1 MRNALIVVAL
11 ALVGW
16 FAYTRTV
23 GPTSPEPSATS
34 IADVDEVSDQLAT
47 DTDSQFGCDG
57 RTRCSQMTSCEE
69 AEYFLR
75 NCPGVEMDGNND
87 GEPCESQWCGNSQ

>member
-11 ALVGW
+11 ALVAW
-16 FAYTRTV
+16 FAYTRAV
-23 GPTSPEPSATS
+23 GPSTPDSMAPASS
-34 IADVDEVSDQLAT
+34 GVDDVADYLVP
-47 DTDSQFGCDG
+47 DTRSQFSCDG